1 MVEGVDMVDI
11 EVLVTVGDVL
21 TVAIEEGDI
30 DG

>member
-1 MVEGVDMVDI
+1 MVDI
-11 EVLVTVGDVL
+11 EVPVTVGDAL